1 MASIASTCI
10 DVVAAAAA
18 DGKAATVVPLNAVLA
33 ASNRSNPPELVEVRR
48 LDYPPP
54 TYVLTRVLFALSRS
68 RR

>member
-18 DGKAATVVPLNAVLA
+18 DAKAATVVPLNAAIA
-33 ASNRSNPPELVEVRR
+33 ASNRSNPPVLVEVRR
-48 LDYPPP
+48 LDYAPP
-54 TYVLTRVLFALSRS
+54 TYVLTRVLFAPWWS